1 MVSYRQTF
9 LPFRLIEVGKAA
21 VRICS
26 FLLPCLPVAGIA
38 FADRRHLAVEVAVD
52 YILLLRTLPDCT
64 LRSDSHNSFVVV
76 VDSLNSPASPGTA
89 LQVDTRSVVDKGR
102 P

>member
-52 YILLLRTLPDCT
+52 YILLLHTLPDYT

-76 VDSLNSPASPGTA
+76 VDNLSSPASPGTA

>member
-38 FADRRHLAVEVAVD
+38 FADRRHLAEVAVD
-52 YILLLRTLPDCT
+52 HTLLLHILPDYT

-76 VDSLNSPASPGTA
+76 VDSLSSPAFPDTV
-89 LQVDTRSVVDKGR
+89 LLVDTRSVEDKGR